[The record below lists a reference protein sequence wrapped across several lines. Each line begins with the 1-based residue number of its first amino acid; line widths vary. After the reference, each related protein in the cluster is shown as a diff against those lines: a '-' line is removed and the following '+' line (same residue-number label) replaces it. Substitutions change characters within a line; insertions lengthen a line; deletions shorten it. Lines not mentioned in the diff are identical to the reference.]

1 MTNNPGNELGGTNT
15 NNQSENIP
23 ERVAPSYNAG
33 KKRLK
38 EYLLEGLLIFVAVS
52 MGFIAE
58 NVREEV
64 KEHSDIKES
73 MISLLDDL
81 KSDIEKN
88 GTGLIRNEYSIQQSD
103 SLIYTLNHRIQN
115 TKDIYFFSRAVT
127 VNIDYLYPNM
137 RTFEQMKSSGL
148 LRAIKNKQL
157 ANLIGIYYSGFQAV
171 DYQTALINQKI
182 IDVHAANAEVLN
194 AFVLHEQASVKI
206 SDSSIIQKV
215 ARPTTNPPL
224 LTSDKIK
231 INKVAIQYL
240 YLRGVIILY
249 NEPLKKL
256 NEKAKDLI
264 EEIKKEYNLEVE

>member
-1 MTNNPGNELGGTNT
+1 MEVTNS
-15 NNQSENIP
+15 QKV
-23 ERVAPSYNAG
+23 ER
-33 KKRLK
+33 KRFK
-38 EYLLEGLLIFVAVS
+38 EYLLEGLMIFVAVS

-88 GTGLIRNEYSIQQSD
+88 GTGLIRNEYSMQQAD

-157 ANLIGIYYSGFQAV
+157 ANLIGIYYAGFQAV

-194 AFVLHEQASVKI
+194 AFVLREQASVKI

-240 YLRGVIILY
+240 YLRGTIILY

-256 NEKAKDLI
+256 NEKAKNLI
-264 EEIKKEYNLEVE
+264 EEIQKEYNLEVE